1 MLIEMGN
8 NICIENILFLRKK
21 YHISRRGLAKLIGIR
36 EYMLRN
42 MEEGRIPTVF
52 TREQLMR
59 ISPLFNLSLDK
70 LVNQQIF

>member
-36 EYMLRN
+36 EYLLRN
-42 MEEGRIPTVF
+42 MEEGRIPAVF
-52 TREQLMR
+52 TREQLIR
-59 ISPLFNLSLDK
+59 ISQIFSLSLDE
-70 LVNQQIF
+70 LINQPIF